1 MTFASKVKTIKKDE
15 AILRKWTQM
24 GKCPR
29 DFDMFIHLRKE
40 GRSLLTPIPGYS
52 THGDIY
58 YLSPLDNWEHIWKQT
73 SDH

>member
-1 MTFASKVKTIKKDE
+1 
-15 AILRKWTQM
+15 M

-58 YLSPLDNWEHIWKQT
+58 YLSPLDNWEYIWKQT